1 MKKNLKKL
9 FALLLVVVMVAAMFA
24 GCANNAEKPAET
36 VTPSEDTNTPAEDT
50 NTPAEDTTP
59 AEDATP
65 VETRENKVIYGSSTE
80 ISGDLGNAWWTNN
93 ATDKMIRDLI
103 NDYDTVIFD
112 QFGQMV
118 MNATTAASIDQVHND
133 DGSITFTV
141 KINEGLTYNNGEPI
155 TAADYAAYALVYYA
169 PATKEAGATVSADS
183 VVGAKAYQAGETKEL
198 AGVRLLDPYTY
209 SISITPDYANYYYAL
224 SYASLAPLYLPLYGG
239 EGLTVKDDGNGA
251 YLDGGELTADGVN
264 ASRYVYEGRVVAGP
278 YMIKSLDT
286 GALTATLEINPNYN
300 GNFEGVKPSIQ
311 TIVIVKAEDDTMMDA
326 FKTGEI
332 NFLSQLSEGDKI
344 NAALDM
350 VDTGDYSYCHYTRN
364 GYGKLMFQCDFGPT
378 QFAAVRQAIA
388 YLLDREE
395 FCTTFTGGYGSVVN
409 GPYSTAQWM
418 YQESEEVFNEKLNNY
433 AYDPAKAVEV
443 LEADGWTLNAD
454 GTEYSGTGVRYKE
467 VTAEEAGDFALNVT
481 LDDGRILMPLHI
493 MWASSEGNSVSDLL
507 ATMLTNGKQTADAGM
522 VIEQNVMTFSEL
534 LNWMYRDTSVGDQ
547 YGVRTYGMYNL
558 ATGFADVY
566 DYAFNFASDPESEY
580 VKMGYNQNYI
590 FDKELDDDTM
600 DMVYK
605 AAPGDDAAF
614 LDYFQKFIIRFNE
627 LAVELPLYCNDYHTF
642 FPSWLKNYNESSL
655 WAFQKAIVY
664 ASIEGAE

>member
-65 VETRENKVIYGSSTE
+65 VETRENKVIYGSTTE

-93 ATDKMIRDLI
+93 ATDKMIRDLT

-118 MNATTAASIDQVHND
+118 MNATTAASIDQTAND

-332 NFLSQLSEGDKI
+332 NFLSKLSEGDKI

-655 WAFQKAIVY
+655 WDFQKAIVY

>member
-65 VETRENKVIYGSSTE
+65 VETRENKVIYGSTTE

-93 ATDKMIRDLI
+93 ATDKMIRDLT

-118 MNATTAASIDQVHND
+118 MNATTAASIDQTAND

-326 FKTGEI
+326 FKTSEI

-655 WAFQKAIVY
+655 WDFQKAIVY
-664 ASIEGAE
+664 ASIEGEE

>member
-93 ATDKMIRDLI
+93 ATDKMIRDLT

-118 MNATTAASIDQVHND
+118 MNATTVASIDQTAND

-642 FPSWLKNYNESSL
+642 FPSWLKNYNESSR

>member
-36 VTPSEDTNTPAEDT
+36 VTPSEDTNTPADT
-50 NTPAEDTTP
+50 TPAEDNTP

-65 VETRENKVIYGSSTE
+65 VETRENKVIYGSTTE

-93 ATDKMIRDLI
+93 STDKMIRDLI

-118 MNATTAASIDQVHND
+118 MNATTAASIDEAKND
-133 DGSITFTV
+133 DGTITFTV

-155 TAADYAAYALVYYA
+155 TAADYVAYALVQLS
-169 PATKEAGATVSADS
+169 PATKEAGATVTANS
-183 VVGAKAYQAGETKEL
+183 VFGGPEYQNGETKEL

>member
-36 VTPSEDTNTPAEDT
+36 VTPSEDTT
-50 NTPAEDTTP
+50 TPAEDTTTEDTTP
-59 AEDATP
+59 SEDATP

-93 ATDKMIRDLI
+93 ASDKAVRDLI

-118 MNATTAASIDQVHND
+118 MNQTTAASIDETKND
-133 DGSITFTV
+133 DGTLTFTV
-141 KINEGLTYNNGEPI
+141 KINEGLTYNNGERI
-155 TAADYAAYALVYYA
+155 TAADYVAYALVQLS
-169 PATKEAGATVSADS
+169 PATKEAGATVTANS
-183 VVGAKAYQAGETKEL
+183 VFGGPEYQNGETKEL

-209 SISITPDYANYYYAL
+209 SIQIAADYANYYYAF
-224 SYASLAPLYLPLYGG
+224 SYASLSPLYLPMYASAD
-239 EGLTVKDDGNGA
+239 LTVKDDGNGA
-251 YLDGGELTADGVN
+251 YLDGGELVADEIN
-264 ASRYVYEGRVVAGP
+264 ASRYVYADRVSAGP

-286 GALTATLEINPNYN
+286 GALTATLEINPNYA
-300 GNFEGVKPSIQ
+300 GNFEGQKPSIQ
-311 TIVIVKAEDDTMMDA
+311 TIVVVKAEDDTMMDA

-332 NFLSQLSEGDKI
+332 NFLSQLSEGDQI

-350 VDTGDYSYCHYTRN
+350 AETGEFDYCHYTRN
-364 GYGKLMFQCDFGPT
+364 GYGKIMFQCDGGPT
-378 QFAAVRQAIA
+378 QFAAVRQAVA

-395 FCTTFTGGYGSVVN
+395 FATTFTGGYGSVVH

-418 YQESEEVFNEKLNNY
+418 YQDSEEFFNDNLNTY
-433 AYDPAKAVEV
+433 SYDPAKAVEV
-443 LEADGWTLNAD
+443 LEADGWTLDAEGN
-454 GTEYSGTGVRYKE
+454 EYAGTGLRYKE
-467 VTAEEAGDFALNVT
+467 VTAEEAGDYALNVT
-481 LDDGRILMPLHI
+481 LADGRILMPLHI
-493 MWASSEGNSVSDLL
+493 MWASSENNPVSALL
-507 ATMLTNGKQTADAGM
+507 ATMLANGKQTADAGM
-522 VIEQNVMTFSEL
+522 QIEQVTMTFSEL
-534 LNWMYRDTSVGDQ
+534 LNWIYRDTSVGDQ
-547 YGVRTYGMYNL
+547 YGVFTYGMFNL

-566 DYAFNFASDPESEY
+566 DYAYNFASDPESDY

-590 FDKELDDDTM
+590 YDKELDDLSM

-605 AAPGDDAAF
+605 SAPGDDATY
-614 LDYFQKFIIRFNE
+614 LDYFQKFIVRWNALLPEI
-627 LAVELPLYCNDYHTF
+627 PLYCNDYHTF

-655 WAFQKAIVY
+655 WDFQKAIVY